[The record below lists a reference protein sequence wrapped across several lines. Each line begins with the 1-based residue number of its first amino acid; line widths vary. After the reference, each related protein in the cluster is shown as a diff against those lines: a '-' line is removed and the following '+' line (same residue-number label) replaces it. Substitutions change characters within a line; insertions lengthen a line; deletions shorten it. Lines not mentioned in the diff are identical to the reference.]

1 MGIYCA
7 VSVLPPDF
15 PLFIR
20 KNRGFNHMK
29 IYSLSLL
36 CGLSLMISTGC
47 TADAGHSHISGDT
60 PGAEIITVPLTRGQ
74 IDAIGDVIYSQIK
87 DTRSVRQLHMS
98 VLVPRTSELKPA
110 IIYFPGGGFM
120 SSEHDKF
127 IEMRMALAEAG
138 FVVAAAEYRTIPDTF
153 PAPVEDGKAAV
164 RYLREH
170 AREYGIDPKRIGV
183 LGDSAGGWLAQMLGT
198 TNGDKSFDKGD
209 FLNQSSDVQAV
220 ATLYGI
226 SDLLNIGEG
235 FPEAIQKV
243 HRSPA
248 VTEALLINGPAFRTF
263 AGAPITASKAKA
275 LNASPIG
282 HIKGVK
288 PPFLI
293 MHGSRDTLVSPE
305 QSATL
310 FEALK
315 KEGNR
320 AEYVLVD
327 GAEHG
332 DAHWYQPPVIDRI
345 VGWFSKTLGAP
356 LKITSVNK
364 PNPDAS
370 L

>member
-1 MGIYCA
+1 
-7 VSVLPPDF
+7 
-15 PLFIR
+15 
-20 KNRGFNHMK
+20 MK
-29 IYSLSLL
+29 IHSIYSPASLL
-36 CGLSLMISTGC
+36 FGILLIFSTGY
-47 TADAGHSHISGDT
+47 TAAAGHTHLAGYTTD
-60 PGAEIITVPLTRGQ
+60 AEVITVPTTRGQ
-74 IDAIGDVIYSQIK
+74 IDEIGDVIYSQIK
-87 DTRSVRQLHMS
+87 APRSIRQLHMS
-98 VLVPRTSELKPA
+98 VLVPRTSELKPT

-153 PAPVEDGKAAV
+153 PAPVEDGKTAV

-170 AREYGIDPKRIGV
+170 AKEYGIDPKRIGV

-209 FLNQSSDVQAV
+209 FLSQSSDVQAA

-235 FPEAIQKV
+235 FSEAIQKV
-243 HRSPA
+243 HASPA
-248 VTEALLINGPAFRTF
+248 VTEALLVNGPAFRSF
-263 AGAPITASKAKA
+263 AGAPIMASKEKA

-282 HIKGVK
+282 HIKGVT

-293 MHGSRDTLVSPE
+293 MHGSSDSLVSPE
-305 QSATL
+305 QSAKL
-310 FEALK
+310 FNALK
-315 KEGNR
+315 TEGNR
-320 AEYVLVD
+320 VEYILVN

-332 DAHWYQPPVIDRI
+332 DIHWYQPPVINRV
-345 VGWFSKTLGAP
+345 VGWFSKTLGTP
-356 LKITSVNK
+356 LKTRSTNK
-364 PNPDAS
+364 VNPDAS